1 MITRRRLLRLSAAS
15 TLAPSSLGLL
25 GRAAVAQA
33 QPWPSRF
40 VRLIVPYPAGGGA
53 DTIARI
59 IAGRL
64 SETWGQQ
71 VLIENRGGAGG
82 NIASEAAARSAP
94 DGYTMYLAGEFQ
106 ATNMYL
112 YPKLNYDPVGDFMPV
127 SLVVKYP
134 VAFVVPNS
142 SPAHSVKD
150 FIAHA
155 RANAGRITF
164 ASPGH
169 GTGPHLAGELFK
181 RVAGIELTHVPY
193 RGAAP
198 ALQDVVPGRVD
209 SFFNNIAPIV
219 PLMQQGQLRALAVTS
234 AQRTPA
240 APDLPT
246 MTEAG
251 LPGFEVS
258 GWYAVFVPAKTP
270 PAIAAKMHADTV
282 ATLTEPAIKA
292 RLEQLGLFVIGSTP
306 AELGQFLKS
315 EMDKWGPLIKDA
327 GISIRE

>member
-155 RANAGRITF
+155 KANAGRITF

-258 GWYAVFVPAKTP
+258 AGMPCSCRLRLHPQSRQRCTPTRSPRWPNPRSRHGWNSS
-270 PAIAAKMHADTV
+270 
-282 ATLTEPAIKA
+282 
-292 RLEQLGLFVIGSTP
+292 GCS
-306 AELGQFLKS
+306 
-315 EMDKWGPLIKDA
+315 
-327 GISIRE
+327 

>member
-1 MITRRRLLRLSAAS
+1 MEWKVVSTETTVMMSLRRLLRLSATSA
-15 TLAPSSLGLL
+15 LAAGLL
-25 GRAAVAQA
+25 GRAAHAQA
-33 QPWPSRF
+33 PAWPSRF

-112 YPKLNYDPVGDFMPV
+112 YPKLNYDPVGDFVPV

-198 ALQDVVPGRVD
+198 ALQDVGPGRVD
-209 SFFNNIAPIV
+209 SLFNNIAPIV

-251 LPGFEVS
+251 LP
-258 GWYAVFVPAKTP
+258 
-270 PAIAAKMHADTV
+270 
-282 ATLTEPAIKA
+282 
-292 RLEQLGLFVIGSTP
+292 
-306 AELGQFLKS
+306 
-315 EMDKWGPLIKDA
+315 
-327 GISIRE
+327 

>member
-15 TLAPSSLGLL
+15 TLAPSPLGLL